1 MFITTGTAVKESI
14 ARRLKEQKTGKS
26 QPLCDGE
33 GALFQTV
40 LPHFVWVME
49 LSTVGEYRDLQASG
63 EAIRQAELDRARRML
78 ARGDDPAAV
87 LEALSGALTRKFLH
101 GPTHALNHTQGED
114 REALLRLV
122 PGLFRQIGRAHV

>member
-1 MFITTGTAVKESI
+1 MK
-14 ARRLKEQKTGKS
+14 ARVTIMPKAG
-26 QPLCDGE
+26 
-33 GALFQTV
+33 V
-40 LPHFVWVME
+40 LDP
-49 LSTVGEYRDLQASG
+49 QG
-63 EAIRQAELDRARRML
+63 EAIRQAEVERARRML

-122 PGLFRQIGRAHV
+122 PGLFRHSSHSER